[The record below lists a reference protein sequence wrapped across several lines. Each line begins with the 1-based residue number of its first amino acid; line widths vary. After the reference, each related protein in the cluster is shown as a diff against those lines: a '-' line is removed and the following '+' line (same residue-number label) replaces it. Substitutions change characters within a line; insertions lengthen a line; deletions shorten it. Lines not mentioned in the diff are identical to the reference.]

1 MLSKAIRSFRRLL
14 LRQRKDL
21 LYRPDHCCPLSHLSC
36 GSCTGSRLQR
46 QGCNA
51 SPLCFRQEMRPKRKR
66 YICSVSE
73 SHTARVDNVQLRGM
87 CSTRGQGASRQDLQK
102 HIAAVTCRL
111 TQTAPVPSLLAKQTR
126 LLPAYTH
133 PALPEPVTTAALW
146 KCGCVERRDK
156 HGKAAAD

>member
-21 LYRPDHCCPLSHLSC
+21 LYRSDHCCPLSHLSC

-73 SHTARVDNVQLRGM
+73 SHTLRKSGQCPAAGNVQHKRTGCLASGPAEAH
-87 CSTRGQGASRQDLQK
+87 CSCDPQ
-102 HIAAVTCRL
+102 AVTDSSCAI
-111 TQTAPVPSLLAKQTR
+111 TACKAD
-126 LLPAYTH
+126 
-133 PALPEPVTTAALW
+133 TAAPCLHTPCSARASHHSSALEMW
-146 KCGCVERRDK
+146 LCGTQR
-156 HGKAAAD
+156 